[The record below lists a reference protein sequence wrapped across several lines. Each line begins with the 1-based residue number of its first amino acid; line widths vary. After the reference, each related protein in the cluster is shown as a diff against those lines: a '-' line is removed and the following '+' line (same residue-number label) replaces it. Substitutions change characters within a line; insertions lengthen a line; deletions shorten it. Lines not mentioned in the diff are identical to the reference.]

1 MAATDTAQDATV
13 RVPDAPR
20 SLLSRWY
27 VIVGVGLVLLVA
39 LGFQLIKSPTLT
51 APTRDPA
58 WYTWRAN
65 LILQSDPG
73 SIAKEWGPASVF
85 SGGYRVTA
93 PMAGALLQRVAGVG
107 EYSFAALL
115 MVGFPVLAGMAL
127 GAAGYRSRKDPL
139 FIPVAM
145 LAAVAMF
152 LTTPYVGY
160 LDELTMLFTLC
171 VMFAFLGQARTSWGA
186 RVALFLLSISAAF
199 THPTTCA
206 LFGISL
212 MAVFAWHFVSSKW
225 RVGEAFKSDG
235 PMLLSVGLGMIVGL
249 SMWVAGIWGVAG
261 NLKDAAAPP
270 PYTKQFFVNRLHE
283 WVHDMRPL
291 ITLPLMLIA
300 IVGVIL
306 WSRREKKAAPAN
318 EIVAIWWLFPLIG
331 ALTFLFSPKPV
342 PYYRFM
348 NATAA
353 PVILVGLGAYFL
365 IRFAMGTGNKRRVAA
380 GALAAIVVFGALGWM
395 VYDGLTTRWTAENN
409 QFVDQQARVSLAAV
423 HEVAA
428 AAGQRPIILIMNYSD
443 ENKPDGTNTA
453 YGWAKTYTN
462 VFRTGLPGPS
472 DQYQATYLGTLEN
485 FYKGVYTP
493 GAHDTVSC
501 PAPVDAPA
509 SPVVVPP
516 LSCGYTT
523 ISHRY
528 FSELQAREKAFPQPP
543 LVFLIPHLIG
553 QLSGGGK
560 FDLSTLPQPGIQVS
574 TDVTV
579 LQGSIAGGAALWTPP
594 ADVVAKAQAAAKAEQ
609 VAIDTHP
616 GAFGDPLHLLNV
628 LLGVFLLAVL
638 PGLLAAPFF
647 EIEDTPSKLALIPA
661 MSIVMTLL
669 SGIFLLAVW
678 RGSLTST
685 KAWAVVGLAVG
696 TGAVLRVAKQP
707 VTTKLTSFGNF
718 FNKLFSQFSN
728 PDYATLMGVQFLAQT
743 GQGVVQGAIG
753 KALVFGGQKGF
764 DVQNV
769 PSAGYLLKV
778 VLALYVPYTLIS
790 PFVGVFIDR
799 FARRRV
805 VWWSNIITS
814 VIVGGIALGVMLP
827 LGKGTTEGNTVATAG
842 LVIGLLAAQ
851 SVVRVVLAVKSAA
864 IPDVLSGKD
873 LLQGNALSQAGGALF
888 QVLGIGFGG
897 VFAGIVGAWA
907 GVIIGAAMFVAIA
920 FISLRMR
927 HEQAAEHDTTF
938 LHEASRVVK
947 TVRDGLKEV
956 ASRPAAALG
965 LSSFQM
971 LRYQF
976 WGFGLFVFGLYA
988 KNLVQGSSADSLS
1001 LALSGLGGL
1010 VGGALGLVLAQKW
1023 KDRIPPIRL
1032 LMGSMFLLGAGT
1044 IVFGGLVSVL
1054 GFAGMLFVG
1063 FFAFFLGKISA
1074 DTIMQQAIP
1083 DDFRGRAFALF
1094 DIAYN
1099 LGFIVPAFILSF
1111 IWVEGSPGRTRIIL
1125 IGSGAVFLGLTAVIG
1140 AWSRRIKDQFA
1151 PQDDLVAG

>member
-1 MAATDTAQDATV
+1 
-13 RVPDAPR
+13 
-20 SLLSRWY
+20 
-27 VIVGVGLVLLVA
+27 
-39 LGFQLIKSPTLT
+39 
-51 APTRDPA
+51 
-58 WYTWRAN
+58 
-65 LILQSDPG
+65 
-73 SIAKEWGPASVF
+73 
-85 SGGYRVTA
+85 
-93 PMAGALLQRVAGVG
+93 
-107 EYSFAALL
+107 
-115 MVGFPVLAGMAL
+115 
-127 GAAGYRSRKDPL
+127 
-139 FIPVAM
+139 
-145 LAAVAMF
+145 
-152 LTTPYVGY
+152 
-160 LDELTMLFTLC
+160 
-171 VMFAFLGQARTSWGA
+171 
-186 RVALFLLSISAAF
+186 LFLLSISAAF

-212 MAVFAWHFVSSKW
+212 MAVFGWHFISSKW
-225 RVGEAFKSDG
+225 KLGEAFKADG

-249 SMWVAGIWGVAG
+249 SMWVAGIWGVTG

-283 WVHDMRPL
+283 WVADTRPL

-300 IVGVIL
+300 VVGVIL
-306 WSRREKKAAPAN
+306 WSRREKKPAPEN
-318 EIVAIWWLFPLIG
+318 EIAAVWWLFPLIG

-353 PVILVGLGAYFL
+353 PVILVGMGAYFL
-365 IRFAMGTGNKRRVAA
+365 IRFALGAGKKRMAA
-380 GALAAIVVFGALGWM
+380 GVLAGVVVFGALGWM
-395 VYDGLTTRWTAENN
+395 VIDGLQHRWTAENN

-428 AAGQRPIILIMNYSD
+428 AAGERPIVLIMNYSD

-462 VFRTGLPGPS
+462 VFRTGLPGTS
-472 DQYQATYLGTLEN
+472 AEYQATYLGSLEN
-485 FYKGVYTP
+485 FYKGVFTP
-493 GAHDTVSC
+493 GAHDAVNC

-509 SPVVVPP
+509 VHVVVPP
-516 LSCGYTT
+516 LACGYTT

-528 FSELQAREKAFPQPP
+528 FSELQARQKEFTQDP

-560 FDLSTLPQPGIQVS
+560 FDLSTLPEPGIQVS
-574 TDVTV
+574 QDVTV
-579 LQGSIAGGAALWTPP
+579 LQGSIAGTKNLWTPP
-594 ADVVAKAQAAAKAEQ
+594 ADVVANAQAAAKAEQ
-609 VAIDTHP
+609 AAIDTHP
-616 GAFGDPLHLLNV
+616 GAFGDPLHLLRV
-628 LLGVFLLAVL
+628 LLGIFLLAVL

-678 RGSLTST
+678 RGSLTPT
-685 KAWAVVGLAVG
+685 KAWAVVVLAVG
-696 TGAVLRVAKQP
+696 LGAVLRVAKQP
-707 VTTKLTSFGNF
+707 VTTKLASFGNF

-728 PDYATLMGVQFLAQT
+728 PDYSTLVGVQFLAQT
-743 GQGVVQGAIG
+743 GQGVVQGAIA

-769 PSAGYLLKV
+769 PSAQYLLKV
-778 VLALYVPYTLIS
+778 VLALYIPYTVIS

-799 FARRRV
+799 FSRRRV

-814 VIVGGIALGVMLP
+814 VVVGVIALGVMLP
-827 LGKGTTEGNTVATAG
+827 LGKGTSEGNTLATVG
-842 LVIGLLAAQ
+842 LVVGLLAAQ

-897 VFAGIVGAWA
+897 VFAGIVGSWS
-907 GVIIGAAMFVAIA
+907 GVLIGAGIFVAVA

-927 HEQAAEHDTTF
+927 HTETSEHETTF
-938 LHEASRVVK
+938 MHEASRVVR
-947 TVRDGLKEV
+947 TVTDGLKEV
-956 ASRPAAALG
+956 ASRPPAALG

-988 KNLVQGSSADSLS
+988 KNLVQGSSADTLS
-1001 LALSGLGGL
+1001 LALSGLGGI

-1023 KDRIPPIRL
+1023 KDKVPPIRM
-1032 LMGSMFLLGAGT
+1032 LMGSMFLLGGGT
-1044 IVFGGLVSVL
+1044 VVFGGLVSVL

-1074 DTIMQQAIP
+1074 DTIMQQSMP

-1099 LGFIVPAFILSF
+1099 LGFIVPALILSF
-1111 IWVEGSPGRTRIIL
+1111 IWVEGSATRTRIIL
-1125 IGSGAVFLGLTAVIG
+1125 IASGVVFLGLTAVIG

-1151 PQDDLVAG
+1151 PQDDLVQS

>member
-1 MAATDTAQDATV
+1 MTTEPSTDTTV
-13 RVPDAPR
+13 SPKGPTRLA
-20 SLLSRWY
+20 SWY
-27 VIVGVGLVLLVA
+27 VIVGFGLVLLFA
-39 LGFQLIKSPTLT
+39 LSFQLIKSPTLT

-65 LILQSDPG
+65 LILEADPG
-73 SIAKEWGPASVF
+73 SIAKEWGPSSVF

-93 PMAGALLQRVAGVG
+93 PMAGALLERVAGVDQ
-107 EYSFAALL
+107 YSFAALL
-115 MVGFPVLAGMAL
+115 MVGLPVLTGMAL
-127 GAAGYRSRKDPL
+127 AAAGYRSRKDSL

-145 LAAVAMF
+145 LATVAIF

-171 VMFAFLGQARTSWGA
+171 VMFAFLGPARTSWGA

-212 MAVFAWHFVSSKW
+212 MAIFAWHFVSSKW
-225 RVGEAFKSDG
+225 KLGQAFKADG
-235 PMLLSVGLGMIVGL
+235 PMLLSVGFGMIVGL
-249 SMWVAGIWGVAG
+249 SMWVAGIWGVTG

-270 PYTKQFFVNRLHE
+270 PYTKQFFENRLHE
-283 WVHDMRPL
+283 WVTSMRPI
-291 ITLPLMLIA
+291 ITVPLMLIA
-300 IVGVIL
+300 VIGVIL
-306 WSRREKKAAPAN
+306 WSRREKKPAPAN
-318 EIVAIWWLFPLIG
+318 EIAAVWWLFPLIG
-331 ALTFLFSPKPV
+331 ALTFLVSPKPV

-353 PVILVGLGAYFL
+353 PIILVGLGGYFL
-365 IRFAMGTGNKRRVAA
+365 IRFAMGTQKKRVAA
-380 GALAAIVVFGALGWM
+380 GALAGAVVFGALGWM
-395 VYDGLTTRWTAENN
+395 VVDGLQHRWTSEKS
-409 QFVDQQARVSLAAV
+409 QFVSQGARVSLAAV
-423 HEVAA
+423 HVVAA
-428 AAGQRPIILIMNYSD
+428 AAEAAGPRPIVLIMNYSD
-443 ENKPDGTNTA
+443 QNQPDGTNTA

-462 VFRTGLPGPS
+462 VFRTALPGTA
-472 DQYQATYLGTLEN
+472 DQYQATYLGSLAN
-485 FYKGVYTP
+485 FFSDKATTGT
-493 GAHDTVSC
+493 HDAVRC
-501 PAPVDAPA
+501 DPPVDSPPA
-509 SPVVVPP
+509 KVFVPP
-516 LSCGYTT
+516 LACGYTT
-523 ISHRY
+523 ISYRY
-528 FSELQAREKAFPQPP
+528 FSELQAREKEFPGEP

-553 QLSGGGK
+553 ALPSGGQ
-560 FDLSTLPQPGIQVS
+560 FDLSALPEPAVS
-574 TDVTV
+574 VSEDVQI
-579 LQGSIAGGAALWTPP
+579 LQGSIGATKTLWTPP
-594 ADVVAKAQAAAKAEQ
+594 DDVISQAKAAAMAEQ
-609 VAIDTHP
+609 AAIDTHP
-616 GAFGDPLHLLNV
+616 GAFGDPLHLLRV
-628 LLGVFLLAVL
+628 LLGLFLLAVL

-647 EIEDTPSKLALIPA
+647 EIEDTPSKVALIPA

-678 RGSLTST
+678 RGSLTPT
-685 KAWAVVGLAVG
+685 KAWSVVALAVG
-696 TGAVLRVAKQP
+696 LGAVLRVAKQP

-728 PDYATLMGVQFLAQT
+728 PDYSTLVGVQFLAQT
-743 GQGVVQGAIG
+743 GQGVVQGAIA
-753 KALVFGGQKGF
+753 KALVFGGEKGF

-769 PSAGYLLKV
+769 PSASYLLKV
-778 VLALYVPYTLIS
+778 VLALYIPYTLIS

-799 FARRRV
+799 FSRRRV

-827 LGKGTTEGNTVATAG
+827 LGKGTSEGDTLATAG

-897 VFAGIVGAWA
+897 VFAGIVGSWA
-907 GVIIGAAMFVAIA
+907 GVIIGAGIFVAVG
-920 FISLRMR
+920 FVSLRMR
-927 HEQAAEHDTTF
+927 HTETSEHDSTF
-938 LHEASRVVK
+938 WHEASRVVR
-947 TVRDGLKEV
+947 TVADGLKEV
-956 ASRPAAALG
+956 AARPAAALG

-1001 LALSGLGGL
+1001 LALSGLGGIM
-1010 VGGALGLVLAQKW
+1010 GGALGLVLAQKW
-1023 KDRIPPIRL
+1023 KDKVPPIRL
-1032 LMGSMFLLGAGT
+1032 LLGSMFLLGAGT

-1054 GFAGMLFVG
+1054 GFAAMLFIG

-1111 IWVEGSPGRTRIIL
+1111 IWVEGSATRTRAIL
-1125 IGSGAVFLGLTAVIG
+1125 ISSGVVFLGLTAVIA

-1151 PQDDLVAG
+1151 PQDDLVQE